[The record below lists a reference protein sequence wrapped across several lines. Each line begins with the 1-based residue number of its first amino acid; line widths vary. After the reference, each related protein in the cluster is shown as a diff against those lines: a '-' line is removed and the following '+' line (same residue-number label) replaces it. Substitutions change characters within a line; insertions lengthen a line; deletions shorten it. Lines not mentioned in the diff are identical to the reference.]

1 MSATTGWHGRR
12 VALVH
17 DWLTGMRGGEKV
29 LDAICELFPD
39 APLTTLVRV
48 PGSVSARIEAR
59 PIRTSFVQALPA
71 PARFYRHYLPLY
83 PLAVRLLDFA
93 GADLVISS
101 SHCAVKSI
109 IVPERA
115 VHVCYC
121 HSPMRYAWD
130 QFEEYFGPARV
141 GPAMSRLVRP
151 VMRRIA
157 RWDQVTADRV
167 DRFLANSRYVAGRI
181 ARYYNRRSSIVYPP
195 VDTEYYTPENRD
207 KSPSFLIV
215 SALVPY
221 KRLDVAID
229 ACHRLQVP
237 LRIVGTGP
245 ERDRLERRAGGG
257 VEFLGWRTDHQI
269 RELYRSSRATLLP
282 GTEDFGIV
290 PVESQACGTPVVAL
304 NAGGARETVVD
315 GETGILVDGPSVQAF
330 AAGLER
336 AMTTTFDRTAVRR
349 NAERFSRANFLRSFT
364 AAIERAIDDKARGG
378 NADATRWG
386 APAPPVFPENWPPHA
401 GDDDTPGG
409 LPGTTPRADTKTMAG
424 TPAAAPLV
432 DEDAAGLPAA
442 SRRDRSAAS
451 PEAPF
456 VDFDAARLPPASV
469 EADREDKP

>member
-1 MSATTGWHGRR
+1 MSATAGRR

-29 LDAICELFPD
+29 LDAICEVFPD

-83 PLAVRLLDFA
+83 PLAVRLLDFQ
-93 GADLVISS
+93 GADLVVSS
-101 SHCAVKSI
+101 SHCAAKSV
-109 IVPERA
+109 IVPEGA

-141 GPAMSRLVRP
+141 GPVTSRLMRP

-167 DRFLANSRYVAGRI
+167 DRFLANSQYVAGRI
-181 ARYYNRRSSIVYPP
+181 RRYYNRGSTIVYPP
-195 VDTEYYTPENRD
+195 VDTDYYTPQSRAE
-207 KSPSFLIV
+207 SQTFLIV

-229 ACHRLQVP
+229 ACRRLQAP

-245 ERDRLERRAGGG
+245 ERERLERRAGGG
-257 VEFLGWRTDHQI
+257 VEFLGWQTDEQI

-304 NAGGARETVVD
+304 NAGGARETVID
-315 GETGILVDGPSVQAF
+315 GETGVLVDGTSVEAF
-330 AAGLER
+330 AGGLER
-336 AMTTTFDRTAVRR
+336 ALRTTFDRAAVRR
-349 NAERFSRANFLRSFT
+349 NAERFSRAKFLASFT
-364 AAIERAIDDKARGG
+364 AAVEQAIADKAQGG
-378 NADATRWG
+378 NADAARWG
-386 APAPPVFPENWPPHA
+386 RNGP
-401 GDDDTPGG
+401 
-409 LPGTTPRADTKTMAG
+409 
-424 TPAAAPLV
+424 
-432 DEDAAGLPAA
+432 AGLPRPLAA
-442 SRRDRSAAS
+442 GRRGRGPPGWPARGGASSRYGERG
-451 PEAPF
+451 P
-456 VDFDAARLPPASV
+456 
-469 EADREDKP
+469 

>member
-1 MSATTGWHGRR
+1 
-12 VALVH
+12 
-17 DWLTGMRGGEKV
+17 MRGGEKV
-29 LDAICELFPD
+29 LDAICELFPG

-101 SHCAVKSI
+101 SHCAVKSV
-109 IVPERA
+109 IVPARA

-141 GPAMSRLVRP
+141 GPAMSRLMRP

-157 RWDQVTADRV
+157 RWDQATADRV
-167 DRFLANSRYVAGRI
+167 DRFLANSQYVAGRI
-181 ARYYNRRSSIVYPP
+181 SRYYNRRSTIVYPP

-207 KSPSFLIV
+207 ESPSFLIV

-229 ACHRLQVP
+229 ACRRLQVP

-257 VEFLGWRTDHQI
+257 VEFLGWQTDDQI

-315 GETGILVDGPSVQAF
+315 GETGVLVDGPSVEAF

-336 AMTTTFDRTAVRR
+336 ALTTTFDRSAVRR
-349 NAERFSRANFLRSFT
+349 NAARFSRANFLRSFI
-364 AAIERAIDDKARGG
+364 AAVEQAIEDKARGG

-386 APAPPVFPENWPPHA
+386 APARPVFPENWPPHT
-401 GDDDTPGG
+401 GDDDGPG
-409 LPGTTPRADTKTMAG
+409 LPGTTPRADTGNRA
-424 TPAAAPLV
+424 
-432 DEDAAGLPAA
+432 
-442 SRRDRSAAS
+442 
-451 PEAPF
+451 
-456 VDFDAARLPPASV
+456 
-469 EADREDKP
+469 